1 MHIESAQIESNG
13 NGRRPSEAVARVLR
27 DTARHKNQAR
37 GAPVASNSRWR
48 FALFGLFALSGFSGL
63 IYESVWSNYL
73 KLFLGHSAYA
83 QALVLAIFMGGM
95 ALGAWVS
102 TPLLRRLR
110 NPLLGYVAVEAVIGL
125 FGLVFHGA
133 FVRSTSFM
141 LDQLLPGMES
151 PLAIW
156 AVRWGLGSALIL
168 PQAVLLG
175 ATFPLM
181 TAGVLRLFPNEPGRS
196 ISLLYFSNS
205 IGAVFGVLCSG
216 FWMIGAIG
224 LPGTMLTAALMNFA
238 LALLVYA
245 VNDRVGSALGTP
257 VVATM
262 AGDIRAS
269 RLQRLLLLVALVT
282 GLSSFI
288 YEIAWI
294 RMLALVLGAS
304 THAFELMLSAFI
316 LGLALGGLWIRRRI
330 DSFDRPVLALGWVQL
345 LMGVTALGTIVGYN
359 HLFELMRVALGALQ
373 KNDLGYVLFNLS
385 SHLIAMLVMLPVTFL
400 AGMTL
405 PLITYVLFRQG
416 SGEGAIGKVYAFNTL
431 GAIVGV
437 ALTTLVLLPA
447 VGLKMAV
454 LIGAVLDIGLG
465 LLLLRSEPGRKRWRI
480 AVWAGSVAA
489 VLLVGTQIEF
499 DATRMSSGVF
509 RTGRTTA
516 GLPDGKNV
524 MHRDGRTATV
534 SVRDLGNGTRVISTN
549 GKPDAGVQMLA
560 DKPPVGDEP
569 TMIMLG
575 GLPLLA
581 RPDAQT
587 AAVIGMGSGISANVL
602 LGSPNLRSV
611 DIIEIEEAMVEGA
624 RHFGAFSERVFKDPR
639 AHIRIDDAKSYF
651 ASHRKRYDLIIS
663 EPSNPWVSGV
673 SSLFSDEFYAR
684 IKTHLNKD
692 GLLVQWMHL
701 YETDAAVVASIVK
714 AMAGH
719 FADYRIYASN
729 DSDLVLLASPDK
741 AVPPLDEAMFKV
753 EAFKKDFARV
763 GWFKL
768 ADVRFQE
775 IGSRE
780 TMHDLFE
787 SNGAPINSDFFPY
800 VDQNAVRAR
809 FKNESFSLPTQLMI
823 GAVPRPG
830 ENIDGRNAVTPGM
843 STTLSQ
849 ARGLALQAQQLVE
862 YRAAGGKEKTSKLP
876 LAVHETLMVLDHPP
890 ACHSTDEQTVWQ
902 HRLVA
907 LATVTV
913 PYLPGPQAR
922 GLFDPLRGKLCDSA
936 EAASSRALLDVLG
949 ALSDRDMP
957 TLETRAAAWFGD
969 REARDNMVDRFVTDA
984 WLLALSEQDKQ
995 LKSVV
1000 VLAKYKHKLSAL
1012 GELLSARS
1020 KQRALQQVFGDAP
1033 KP

>member
-1 MHIESAQIESNG
+1 M
-13 NGRRPSEAVARVLR
+13 
-27 DTARHKNQAR
+27 
-37 GAPVASNSRWR
+37 ASNSRWR

-125 FGLVFHGA
+125 FGLVFHGT

-156 AVRWGLGSALIL
+156 AVRWGLGTALIL

-181 TAGVLRLFPNEPGRS
+181 TAGVLRLFPGEPGRS

-205 IGAVFGVLCSG
+205 LGAVFGVLCSG

-224 LPGTMLTAALMNFA
+224 LPGTILTAALMNFA

-245 VNDRVGSALGTP
+245 VNDRVRSSLGTP
-257 VVATM
+257 VVATT
-262 AGDIRAS
+262 AGDIRAT
-269 RLQRLLLLVALVT
+269 RLQRLLLVVALVT

-330 DSFDRPVLALGWVQL
+330 DLFDRPVLALGWVQL

-359 HLFELMRVALGALQ
+359 HLFELMKLAIGALQ
-373 KNDLGYVLFNLS
+373 KNDFGYVLFNLS
-385 SHLIAMLVMLPVTFL
+385 SHVIAMLVMLPVTFL

-437 ALTTLVLLPA
+437 ALTTLLLLPE

-480 AVWAGSVAA
+480 AVWAGSIAA
-489 VLLVGTQIEF
+489 VLLVGTQVEF
-499 DATRMSSGVF
+499 DASRMSSGVF
-509 RTGRTTA
+509 RTGRLVA
-516 GLPDGKNV
+516 GLADGKNV

-534 SVRDLGNGTRVISTN
+534 SVRDQGHGTRIISTN
-549 GKPDAGVQMLA
+549 GKPDAGVQMLP
-560 DKPPVGDEP
+560 DKPPSADEP

-611 DIIEIEEAMVEGA
+611 DVIEIEEAMVEGA

-692 GLLVQWMHL
+692 GLLIQWMHL
-701 YETDAAVVASIVK
+701 YETDAAIVSSIVK
-714 AMAGH
+714 ALAGH

-729 DSDLVLLASPDK
+729 DSDLVLVASPDK
-741 AVPPLDEAMFKV
+741 AVPPLDESMFKV
-753 EAFKKDFARV
+753 ENFRKDFARV

-768 ADVRFQE
+768 SDVRFQE

-780 TMHDLFE
+780 TLHDLFE
-787 SNGAPINSDFFPY
+787 SNAAPVNSDFFPY
-800 VDQNAVRAR
+800 VDQNAVRSR
-809 FKNESFSLPTQLMI
+809 FKGESFSLLTELMI

-830 ENIDGRNAVTPGM
+830 ENVNSSNRLTPGVTNTA
-843 STTLSQ
+843 SL
-849 ARGLALQAQQLVE
+849 ARAMAFQAQQIFELRTTGSKVQD
-862 YRAAGGKEKTSKLP
+862 SKLS
-876 LAVHETLMVLDHPP
+876 LSQHETLMLLDHAP
-890 ACHSTDEQTVWQ
+890 ACHSNDEQIVWQ
-902 HRLVA
+902 RRLVA
-907 LATVTV
+907 FATVTV
-913 PYLPGPQAR
+913 PYLTGAEIR
-922 GLFDPLRGKLCDSA
+922 SLIDPLRSKLCDSA
-936 EAASSRALLDVLG
+936 VAASSRALLDLLV
-949 ALSDRDMP
+949 ALADRDMP
-957 TLETRAAAWFGD
+957 LLGTRAAAWFGD
-969 REARDNMVDRFVTDA
+969 REIQDNSADRFVFDA
-984 WLLALSEQDKQ
+984 WLLSLNEQDKAFT
-995 LKSVV
+995 SMA
-1000 VLAKYKHKLSAL
+1000 VLSKNKHKLSAL
-1012 GELLSARS
+1012 GQLLSARA
-1020 KQRALQQVFGDAP
+1020 KQRSLRQVFSDAP